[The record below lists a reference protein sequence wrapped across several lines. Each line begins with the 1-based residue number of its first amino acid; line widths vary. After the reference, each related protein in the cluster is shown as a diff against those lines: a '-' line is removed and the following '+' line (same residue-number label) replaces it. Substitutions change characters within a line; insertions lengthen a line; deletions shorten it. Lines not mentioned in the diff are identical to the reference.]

1 MRNRSLGVV
10 LVGVV
15 GLGAIVGC
23 GKKAPSCDEAV
34 NGAMKAYGETD
45 PAIHTKMVAE
55 CGKDKWSGDLRACM
69 AAATDKK
76 SLRACH
82 DYDTP
87 KSAGSKTDVASMAA
101 KKYAF
106 EAYPSWAAAHPDKAC
121 PDRLVDLNEYMNE
134 KDTKDPWGNDYK
146 MFCGANLPAGAR
158 GFAVLSAGEDGKE
171 GTADDIKSWE

>member
-1 MRNRSLGVV
+1 MRTLFSGVV
-10 LVGVV
+10 LVGLVAV
-15 GLGAIVGC
+15 VGC

-82 DYDTP
+82 DFDTP
-87 KSAGSKTDVASMAA
+87 KSAGSKTDMASMTA

-106 EAYPSWAAAHPDKAC
+106 EAYPSWSVANPDSSC
-121 PDRLVDLNEYMNE
+121 PGSLADLEKYMDG
-134 KDTKDPWGNDYK
+134 KGGKDPWGNDYK
-146 MFCGANLPAGAR
+146 MFCGANMPAGAH
-158 GFAVLSAGEDGKE
+158 GMAVLSFGEDGKE
-171 GTADDIKSWE
+171 GTADDVKSWE